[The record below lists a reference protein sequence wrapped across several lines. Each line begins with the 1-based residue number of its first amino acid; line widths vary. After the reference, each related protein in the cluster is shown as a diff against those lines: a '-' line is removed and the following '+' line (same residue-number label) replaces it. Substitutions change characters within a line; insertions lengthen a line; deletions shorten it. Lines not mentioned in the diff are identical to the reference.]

1 MISGSARVN
10 LAKKA
15 VFFAALL
22 VVFTLAVLPPKS
34 FLPEIDISDKAL
46 HSLTFMFLFFLMDG
60 AYEGILPSVKAGY
73 LMTYGVFIEI
83 VQFFI
88 PYREFSLLDM
98 VANAVGLCLYFLVR
112 QRSVL
117 FHKA

>member
-1 MISGSARVN
+1 MNSLPSVN

-22 VVFTLAVLPPKS
+22 VIFIMAVLPPS
-34 FLPEIDISDKAL
+34 QFLPEFNISDKLL
-46 HSLTFMFLFFLMDG
+46 HSLTFMFLFFLMDR
-60 AYEGILPSVKAGY
+60 AYEGMLSSVMAGY
-73 LMTYGVFIEI
+73 LMTYGVLIEI

-98 VANAVGLCLYFLVR
+98 VANAVGLLAYFLVQ